1 MRYLCEAHSFQLVA
15 WACRGCR
22 APCIRGRGMGPVCGV
37 VGGTWGPFICGPGGW
52 HALRPAFPVPT
63 HAQGTVSQC
72 QTSLGCHV
80 AVVCLCRNRDL
91 SWDIQTFE
99 QDQLKCE
106 ILMQVCLA
114 AEKCGNLDF
123 DVRND
128 MWNSSEGLYCN
139 TSLPKVIT
147 FWDILRKVLP
157 PLGKSLCYRKQLTCL
172 PFLAAHHSSMSTTV
186 GYWLFPR

>member
-1 MRYLCEAHSFQLVA
+1 
-15 WACRGCR
+15 
-22 APCIRGRGMGPVCGV
+22 
-37 VGGTWGPFICGPGGW
+37 
-52 HALRPAFPVPT
+52 
-63 HAQGTVSQC
+63 
-72 QTSLGCHV
+72 
-80 AVVCLCRNRDL
+80 
-91 SWDIQTFE
+91 
-99 QDQLKCE
+99 
-106 ILMQVCLA
+106 MQVCLA